1 MHPDHELAG
10 VVLIGG
16 KSSRMGF
23 PKALLTY
30 NNALLY
36 KYQAEKLN
44 KICHTVYLSHNSSN
58 FILEGSPFQV
68 IEDQYGQHGPVSG
81 ILSSLEFL
89 KQPIFIIPTDTPSL
103 SIEVIKTLLEKRV
116 REQICTVFYNEKS
129 LFYEPLIGIW
139 ELSAI
144 PVLKENILHQNYSL
158 QKILRENNIKHIPL
172 TDDYQFTNVNS
183 IEDFNQ
189 LL

>member
-1 MHPDHELAG
+1 MFPDHELAG

-16 KSSRMGF
+16 KSSRMGY

-30 NNALLY
+30 NNELLY
-36 KYQAEKLN
+36 QYQAKKLN
-44 KICHTVYLSHNSSN
+44 KICQTVYISHNSAN
-58 FILEGSPFQV
+58 FVLEGSPFQV

-89 KQPIFIIPTDTPSL
+89 KQAVYIIPTDTPSL
-103 SIEVIKTLLEKRV
+103 SVEVLKTLLEKRD

-144 PVLKENILHQNYSL
+144 PVLKENILLHNYSL
-158 QKILRENNIKHIPL
+158 QKILRENNIKQIPL
-172 TDDYQFTNVNS
+172 TDDYQFINVNS
-183 IEDFNQ
+183 TEDFNQ

>member
-1 MHPDHELAG
+1 MHPDHDLAG

-16 KSSRMGF
+16 KSSRMGY

-30 NNALLY
+30 NNELLY
-36 KYQAEKLN
+36 QYQAKKLN
-44 KICHTVYLSHNSSN
+44 KICQSVYISHNSAN
-58 FILEGSPFQV
+58 FVLECSPFQI

-89 KQPIFIIPTDTPSL
+89 KQAVFIIPTDTPSL
-103 SIEVIKTLLEKRV
+103 SIEVLKTLLEKRD

-144 PVLKENILHQNYSL
+144 PVLKENILLQNYSL

-172 TDDYQFTNVNS
+172 TDDYQFINVNS
-183 IEDFNQ
+183 TEDFNQ